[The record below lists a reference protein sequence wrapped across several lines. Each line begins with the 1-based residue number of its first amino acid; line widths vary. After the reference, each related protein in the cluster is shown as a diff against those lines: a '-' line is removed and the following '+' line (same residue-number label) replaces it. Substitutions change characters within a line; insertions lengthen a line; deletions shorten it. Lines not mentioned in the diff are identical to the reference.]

1 MISAMSSS
9 LNDSLPPAIF
19 LMGPTASG
27 KTDLAVALRNHLPV
41 ELISVDSSQVY
52 RGMDIGSAKPTR
64 ELLEQVPHRL
74 INIRD
79 PSEAYSAAD
88 FAQDARKEMEDITRQ
103 GGIPLLVGGT
113 MLYFK
118 ALLDGLA
125 DNPPSD
131 LKIRKKIEADAREKG
146 WPYLHAQLAEIDPES
161 AGALHPNHSQRIQR
175 ALEVFQITG
184 KPLSLIK
191 RNQQEKGSLIESIL
205 NDYKLVQIALMPL
218 DRLYLNQCTERRFK
232 LMLDADFESEVQV
245 LYERGDLHPD
255 LSSLRAVGYKQMWR
269 YLSGDIGYDEVYR
282 LGIIATRQLV
292 KRQLTW
298 LKKWPHLNQIHIN
311 YADEKKVFS
320 EKALADCLKILK
332 DSCVYRNVL
341 QQYCR

>member
-1 MISAMSSS
+1 MISVMNSS
-9 LNDSLPPAIF
+9 LTDSLPPAIF

-27 KTDLAVALRNHLPV
+27 KTDLAVALRKHLPV

-52 RGMDIGSAKPTR
+52 KGMDIGSAKPTR
-64 ELLEQVPHRL
+64 ELLEQAPHRL

-79 PSEAYSAAD
+79 PSEAYSAAE

-146 WPYLHAQLAEIDPES
+146 WPCLHAQLAKIDPES

-175 ALEVFQITG
+175 ALEIFQITG

-205 NDYKLVQIALMPL
+205 NDYKLVQIALIPL
-218 DRLYLNQCTERRFK
+218 DRLYLHKCIERRFK
-232 LMLDADFESEVQV
+232 SMLDADFESEVKV
-245 LYERGDLHPD
+245 LYERADLHPD

-269 YLSGDIGYDEVYR
+269 YLSGDISYDEVYR
-282 LGIIATRQLV
+282 LGVIATRQLV

-298 LKKWPHLNQIHIN
+298 LKKWPDLHQIHIN
-311 YADEKKVFS
+311 YADEKKIFS
-320 EKALADCLKILK
+320 EKALAECLKILK
-332 DSCVYRNVL
+332 K
-341 QQYCR
+341 

>member
-1 MISAMSSS
+1 MMPAMNNSFT
-9 LNDSLPPAIF
+9 NSLPPAIF

-27 KTDLAVALRNHLPV
+27 KTDLAVALRKHLPI

-79 PSEAYSAAD
+79 PSEVYSAAD
-88 FAQDARKEMEDITRQ
+88 FAQDARKEMEDITKQ
-103 GGIPLLVGGT
+103 GRIPLLVGGT

-131 LKIRKKIEADAREKG
+131 FKIRKKIEAAARKKG

-161 AGALHPNHSQRIQR
+161 AGAIHPNHSQRIQR
-175 ALEVFQITG
+175 ALEIFQITG

-191 RNQQEKGSLIESIL
+191 RNQQEKGSLIKPIL
-205 NDYKLVQIALMPL
+205 NDYKLVQIALIPL
-218 DRLYLNQCTERRFK
+218 DRLYLHQCIEQRFK
-232 LMLDADFESEVQV
+232 SMLDADFESEVQA
-245 LYERGDLHPD
+245 LYERGDLSPD

-269 YLSGDIGYDEVYR
+269 YLSGDISCDEVCR
-282 LGIIATRQLV
+282 LGVIATRQLA

-298 LKKWPHLNQIHIN
+298 LKKWPDLYQLQVN
-311 YADEKKVFS
+311 YADEKKILS
-320 EKALADCLKILK
+320 EKVLAGCLEILK
-332 DSCVYRNVL
+332 NSCICKNTSPVIL
-341 QQYCR
+341 

>member
-1 MISAMSSS
+1 MMPAMNNSFT
-9 LNDSLPPAIF
+9 NSLPPAIF

-27 KTDLAVALRNHLPV
+27 KTDLAVALRKHLPI

-74 INIRD
+74 IDIRD
-79 PSEAYSAAD
+79 PSEVYSAAD
-88 FAQDARKEMEDITRQ
+88 FAQDARKEMEDITKQ
-103 GGIPLLVGGT
+103 GRIPLLVGGT

-131 LKIRKKIEADAREKG
+131 LKIRKKIEADARKKG

-161 AGALHPNHSQRIQR
+161 AGAIHPNHSQRIQR
-175 ALEVFQITG
+175 ALEIFQITG

-191 RNQQEKGSLIESIL
+191 RNQQEKGSLIKPIL
-205 NDYKLVQIALMPL
+205 NDYKLVQIALIPL
-218 DRLYLNQCTERRFK
+218 DRLYLHQCIEQRFK
-232 LMLDADFESEVQV
+232 SMLDADFESEVQA
-245 LYERGDLHPD
+245 LYDRGDLSPD
-255 LSSLRAVGYKQMWR
+255 LSSLRAVGYKQMWK
-269 YLSGDIGYDEVYR
+269 YLSGDISCDEVCR
-282 LGIIATRQLV
+282 LGVIATRQLA

-298 LKKWPHLNQIHIN
+298 LKKWPDLYQLQVN
-311 YADEKKVFS
+311 YADEKKILS
-320 EKALADCLKILK
+320 EKVLAGCLEILK
-332 DSCVYRNVL
+332 NSCICKNTSPVIL
-341 QQYCR
+341 

>member
-1 MISAMSSS
+1 MMPAMNNSFT
-9 LNDSLPPAIF
+9 NSLPPAIF

-27 KTDLAVALRNHLPV
+27 KTDLAVALRKHLPI

-74 INIRD
+74 IDIRD
-79 PSEAYSAAD
+79 PSEVYSAAD
-88 FAQDARKEMEDITRQ
+88 FAQDARKEMEDITKQ
-103 GGIPLLVGGT
+103 GRIPLLVGGT

-131 LKIRKKIEADAREKG
+131 FKIRKKIEADARKKG

-161 AGALHPNHSQRIQR
+161 AGAIHPNHSQRIQR
-175 ALEVFQITG
+175 ALEIFQITG

-191 RNQQEKGSLIESIL
+191 RNQQEKGSLIKPIL
-205 NDYKLVQIALMPL
+205 NDYKLVQIALIPL
-218 DRLYLNQCTERRFK
+218 DRLYLHQCIEQRFK
-232 LMLDADFESEVQV
+232 SMLDADFESEVQA
-245 LYERGDLHPD
+245 LYERGDLSPD
-255 LSSLRAVGYKQMWR
+255 LSSLRAVGYKQMWK
-269 YLSGDIGYDEVYR
+269 YLSGDISCDEVCR
-282 LGIIATRQLV
+282 LGVIATRQLA

-298 LKKWPHLNQIHIN
+298 LKKWPDLYQLQVN
-311 YADEKKVFS
+311 YADEKKILS
-320 EKALADCLKILK
+320 EKVLAGCLEILK
-332 DSCVYRNVL
+332 NSCICKNTSPVIL
-341 QQYCR
+341 

>member
-1 MISAMSSS
+1 MMPAMNNSFT
-9 LNDSLPPAIF
+9 NSLPPAIF

-27 KTDLAVALRNHLPV
+27 KTDLAVALRKHLPI

-74 INIRD
+74 IDIRD
-79 PSEAYSAAD
+79 PSEVYSAAD
-88 FAQDARKEMEDITRQ
+88 FAQDARKEMEDITKQ
-103 GGIPLLVGGT
+103 GRIPLLVGGT

-131 LKIRKKIEADAREKG
+131 FKIRKKIEAAARKKG

-161 AGALHPNHSQRIQR
+161 AGAIHPNHSQRIQR
-175 ALEVFQITG
+175 ALEIFQITG

-191 RNQQEKGSLIESIL
+191 RNQQEKGSLIKPIL
-205 NDYKLVQIALMPL
+205 NDYKLVQIALIPL
-218 DRLYLNQCTERRFK
+218 DRLYLHQCIEQRFK
-232 LMLDADFESEVQV
+232 SMLDADFESEVQA
-245 LYERGDLHPD
+245 LYERGDLSPD
-255 LSSLRAVGYKQMWR
+255 LSSLRAVGYKQMWK
-269 YLSGDIGYDEVYR
+269 YLSGDISCDEVCR
-282 LGIIATRQLV
+282 LGVIATRQLA

-298 LKKWPHLNQIHIN
+298 LKKWPDLYQLQVN
-311 YADEKKVFS
+311 YADEKKILS
-320 EKALADCLKILK
+320 EKVLAGCLEILK
-332 DSCVYRNVL
+332 NSCICKNTSPVIL
-341 QQYCR
+341 

>member
-1 MISAMSSS
+1 
-9 LNDSLPPAIF
+9 
-19 LMGPTASG
+19 MGPTASG
-27 KTDLAVALRNHLPV
+27 KTDLAVALRKHLPI

-79 PSEAYSAAD
+79 PSEVYSAAD
-88 FAQDARKEMEDITRQ
+88 FAQDARKEMEDITKQ
-103 GGIPLLVGGT
+103 GRIPLLVGGT

-131 LKIRKKIEADAREKG
+131 FKIRKKIEAAARKKG

-161 AGALHPNHSQRIQR
+161 AGAIHPNHSQRIQR
-175 ALEVFQITG
+175 ALEIFQITG

-191 RNQQEKGSLIESIL
+191 RNQQEKGSLIKPIL
-205 NDYKLVQIALMPL
+205 NDYKLVQIALIPL
-218 DRLYLNQCTERRFK
+218 DRLYLHQCIEQRFK
-232 LMLDADFESEVQV
+232 SMLDADFESEVQA
-245 LYERGDLHPD
+245 LYERGDLSPD

-269 YLSGDIGYDEVYR
+269 YLSGDISCDEVCR
-282 LGIIATRQLV
+282 LGVIATRQLA

-298 LKKWPHLNQIHIN
+298 LKKWPDLYQLQVN
-311 YADEKKVFS
+311 YADEKKILS
-320 EKALADCLKILK
+320 EKVLAGCLEILK
-332 DSCVYRNVL
+332 NSCICKNTSPVIL
-341 QQYCR
+341 

>member
-1 MISAMSSS
+1 MNNSFT
-9 LNDSLPPAIF
+9 NSLPPAIF

-27 KTDLAVALRNHLPV
+27 KTDLAVALRKHLPI

-74 INIRD
+74 IDIRD
-79 PSEAYSAAD
+79 PSEVYSAAD
-88 FAQDARKEMEDITRQ
+88 FAQDARKEMEDITKQ
-103 GGIPLLVGGT
+103 GRIPLLVGGT

-131 LKIRKKIEADAREKG
+131 FKIRKKIEAAARKKG

-161 AGALHPNHSQRIQR
+161 AGAIHPNHSQRIQR
-175 ALEVFQITG
+175 ALEIFQITG

-191 RNQQEKGSLIESIL
+191 RNQQEKGSLIKPIL
-205 NDYKLVQIALMPL
+205 NDYKLVQIALIPL
-218 DRLYLNQCTERRFK
+218 DRLYLHQCIEQRFK
-232 LMLDADFESEVQV
+232 SMLDADFESEVQA
-245 LYERGDLHPD
+245 LYERGDLSPD
-255 LSSLRAVGYKQMWR
+255 LSSLRAVGYKQMWK
-269 YLSGDIGYDEVYR
+269 YLSGDISCDEVCR
-282 LGIIATRQLV
+282 LGVIATRQLA

-298 LKKWPHLNQIHIN
+298 LKKWPDLYQLQVN
-311 YADEKKVFS
+311 YADEKKILS
-320 EKALADCLKILK
+320 EKVLAGCLEILK
-332 DSCVYRNVL
+332 NSCICKNTSPVIL
-341 QQYCR
+341 